1 MNILSPSILACD
13 FSSLVEQ
20 IAQAEQGG
28 AQYLHL
34 DVMDGHFVPNLSF
47 GLPVI
52 SDLRK
57 KSGMIFDVHLMISNP
72 EQYIEQF
79 AEAGADVITFHAE
92 ATQHAHRVIQQI
104 HECGKKAGIALNP
117 ATHESCLS
125 YVLNDADMVL
135 LMSVNPGFGG
145 QKYISEVTDKIR
157 RVKAMIGS
165 RQVDLEVDGGV
176 GLNNLQ
182 TVLDAGANV
191 IVAGSAVF
199 GQTDIKGTVEKFLE
213 KMA

>member
-1 MNILSPSILACD
+1 MNILAPSVLACD
-13 FSSLVEQ
+13 FSCLEWQ

-34 DVMDGHFVPNLSF
+34 DVMDGHFVPNISF
-47 GLPVI
+47 GIPVI
-52 SDLRK
+52 ADLRK
-57 KSGMIFDVHLMISNP
+57 KSNLIFDVHLMISNP
-72 EQYIEQF
+72 EQYVKAF

-92 ATQHAHRVIQQI
+92 ATVHANRLIQQI

-117 ATHESCLS
+117 ATDERCLS

-145 QKYISEVTDKIR
+145 QNYIGDVTEKIR
-157 RVKAMIGS
+157 RVKKMIAG
-165 RQVDLEVDGGV
+165 RNVDLEVDGGI
-176 GLNNLQ
+176 GLGNLQ
-182 TVLDAGANV
+182 QVLEAGANV

-199 GQTDIKGTVEKFLE
+199 GTGDIRGTVETFLE
-213 KMA
+213 MMK